1 MFKQSDPAVQALAQ
15 KLAQALTSGEAQY
28 DLDKSWGLTPI
39 LQYDKIVAEKPY
51 YVDDPRWQIYVNG
64 IATGGPEPLVTDFK
78 SLQGVF
84 TNMIQGVM
92 LGEGGSVDDLVKQA
106 GVELAEVK

>member
-1 MFKQSDPAVQALAQ
+1 M
-15 KLAQALTSGEAQY
+15 
-28 DLDKSWGLTPI
+28 
-39 LQYDKIVAEKPY
+39 
-51 YVDDPRWQIYVNG
+51 
-64 IATGGPEPLVTDFK
+64 VTNFK